1 MSKTPQSRPSLL
13 ERLYYRDPTRA
24 KVYRQRMLLW
34 ESDPQAL
41 ADAGQRE
48 LAAIAAALKHD
59 PAAQPE
65 RWVECYEADEQMDQA
80 ADLLRSGRWQVARPL
95 LAAAAKAYR
104 VAGESRL
111 WDLADAVWNLGY
123 TYSAVGLPRDAM
135 VSLRAAARLLR
146 LQMRFRDWTRCTASL
161 LMVRTAWG
169 LEETPDG
176 RVTEMIRLCK
186 VFGWPEEFLRLA
198 LLTAYHLAQGGD
210 SNKARRTLDQAEEVA
225 RRIGQAGIELIG
237 MARDDCR
244 LENIVCRSAER
255 ATNRTCPSV
264 SEACTAI
271 QGLDLDRASLE
282 QVYLSLRVASMAAAS
297 GGTPAGLE
305 RLQGA
310 LLRNLARRL
319 ADNQDPRGA
328 QAVRRTAARLRG
340 SS

>member
-161 LMVRTAWG
+161 LMVRTAG

-176 RVTEMIRLCK
+176 RVTELIRLCK
-186 VFGWPEEFLRLA
+186 VFGWARGVLATGSPHGLSSCARWGLKQGTPNPRPGGGGCPANWPGGNRTHRHGQRRLPPGKHR
-198 LLTAYHLAQGGD
+198 L
-210 SNKARRTLDQAEEVA
+210 SKRRTCYQSHLPE
-225 RRIGQAGIELIG
+225 RIGSLYGYP
-237 MARDDCR
+237 
-244 LENIVCRSAER
+244 RSR
-255 ATNRTCPSV
+255 SRPRIPRTGLSVPSR
-264 SEACTAI
+264 
-271 QGLDLDRASLE
+271 GLDGGRVGWDASRA
-282 QVYLSLRVASMAAAS
+282 
-297 GGTPAGLE
+297 
-305 RLQGA
+305 
-310 LLRNLARRL
+310 
-319 ADNQDPRGA
+319 
-328 QAVRRTAARLRG
+328 
-340 SS
+340 